1 MGMTMI
7 EKILARHAGAEKA
20 SPGDILV
27 CDVDMAVQID
37 LSYLVDEHLAQPKR
51 IADPDKVALI
61 LDHRVPASKVEDA
74 AAHRKARAFA
84 ERFGIT
90 RFFDVGRSGI
100 CHQVIQE
107 SGLALPGQILVCS
120 DSHTIASGALNCGAR
135 GLGQLEITQII
146 CTGKTWFR
154 VGPTVLFRLEGEKPA
169 NVFGKDILLHIA
181 GRFGSFENH
190 NVEFSGAGLQTIP
203 LDDRSTI
210 CTMCAEIS
218 ADFATMPA
226 DGVVCDYLRE
236 RTSASFEPV
245 ESDPDAR
252 YAAVHVI
259 NLNEIK
265 PTLAK
270 PDFIPNNT
278 LPIEEFKERVRIDQA
293 FVGSCA
299 NGKLEDLKTVAR
311 VLKGRRVAPGVR
323 LVVTPASQKVYLAA
337 LRAGYIE
344 TIVESGGL
352 VTNSTCGAC
361 AGGHMGVVGPG
372 EVCLTSSTRNFRG
385 RMGSPDA
392 RIYMASSATVA
403 ASAVTGCITDP
414 SDFLKEQQPA

>member
-7 EKILARHAGAEKA
+7 EKILARHAGVPSAR
-20 SPGDILV
+20 PGDILV
-27 CDVDMAVQID
+27 CNVDMAVQID
-37 LSYLVDEHLAQPKR
+37 LSYLVDENLAQPKR

-74 AAHRKARAFA
+74 VAHQKAREFA
-84 ERFGIT
+84 KRFGIT

-135 GLGQLEITQII
+135 GLGQLEVTQIV

-154 VGPTVLFRLEGEKPA
+154 VAPTVLFRLEGTKPA

-181 GRFGSFENH
+181 GHFGSFEGH
-190 NVEFSGAGLQTIP
+190 NVEFSGPGLKTMP

-226 DGVVCDYLRE
+226 DDVVREYLRA
-236 RTSASFEPV
+236 RTQTPFEPV
-245 ESDPDAR
+245 DSDADAE
-252 YAAVHVI
+252 YAAVHVV
-259 NLNEIK
+259 NLREIR
-265 PTLAK
+265 PTVAK

-278 LPIEEFKERVRIDQA
+278 LPIDTFGERVKIDQA

-299 NGKLEDLKTVAR
+299 NGKLEDLKAVAAI
-311 VLKGRRVAPGVR
+311 LKGRQVAPSVR
-323 LVVTPASQKVYLAA
+323 LVVTPASQKVYMDA

-344 TIVESGGL
+344 TIVEAGGL

-372 EVCLTSSTRNFRG
+372 EVCLTSSTRNFKG

-403 ASAVTGCITDP
+403 ASAVEGYITDP
-414 SDFLKEQQPA
+414 TGFLAEAGAA

>member
-1 MGMTMI
+1 MI
-7 EKILARHAGAEKA
+7 EKILARHAGVESCK
-20 SPGDILV
+20 PGDILV

-37 LSYLVDEHLAQPKR
+37 LSYLVDAELCQPKR

-61 LDHRVPASKVEDA
+61 IDHRVPASKIDDA
-74 AAHRKARAFA
+74 AAHTKARAFA
-84 ERFGIT
+84 ARFGIK

-120 DSHTIASGALNCGAR
+120 DSHTIASGVLNCGAR
-135 GLGQLEITQII
+135 GLGQLEITQIV

-154 VGPTVLFRLEGEKPA
+154 VVPTVLFRLEGKNPA

-181 GRFGSFENH
+181 GRFGSIENH
-190 NVEFSGAGLQTIP
+190 NVEFSGPGLKSIP

-226 DGVVCDYLRE
+226 DEVVLDYLKG
-236 RTSASFEPV
+236 RTQQPFEPV
-245 ESDPDAR
+245 ESDPDAK

-259 NLNEIK
+259 NLEEIK
-265 PTLAK
+265 PTVAR
-270 PDFIPNNT
+270 PDFIPKNT
-278 LPIEEFKERVRIDQA
+278 LPLEDFKEHVKIDQA

-299 NGKLEDLKTVAR
+299 NGKIEDLKAVAGI
-311 VLKGRRVAPGVR
+311 LKGRRVAPSVR
-323 LVVTPASQKVYLAA
+323 LVVTPASQKVYLEA
-337 LRAGYIE
+337 LRRGYVE
-344 TIVESGGL
+344 TIVEAGGL

-372 EVCLTSSTRNFRG
+372 EVCLTSSTRNFKG

-392 RIYMASSATVA
+392 KIYMASSATVA
-403 ASAVTGCITDP
+403 ASAVTGYITDP
-414 SDFLKEQQPA
+414 TEFLKEAALA

>member
-7 EKILARHAGAEKA
+7 EKILARHAGVESAR
-20 SPGDILV
+20 PGDILV

-37 LSYLVDEHLAQPKR
+37 LSYLIDEKLAQPKR

-61 LDHRVPASKVEDA
+61 MDHRVPASKIEDA
-74 AAHRKARAFA
+74 AAHRKARQFA
-84 ERFGIT
+84 ERFGIK

-120 DSHTIASGALNCGAR
+120 DSHTLASGVLNCAAR

-146 CTGKTWFR
+146 CMGKTWFR
-154 VGPTVLFRLEGEKPA
+154 VSPTVQFRLEGAKPK

-181 GRFGSFENH
+181 GRFGSFEGH
-190 NVEFSGAGLQTIP
+190 NVEFSGPGLKTIS

-226 DGVVCDYLRE
+226 DDVVLDYLKE
-236 RTSASFEPV
+236 RTKAAFEPV
-245 ESDPDAR
+245 EPDADAE

-259 NLNEIK
+259 NLAEIR
-265 PTLAK
+265 PTLAR
-270 PDFIPNNT
+270 PDFIPKNT
-278 LPIEEFKERVRIDQA
+278 VPIDMFKERVKIDQA

-299 NGKLEDLKTVAR
+299 NGKLEDLKTIAG
-311 VLKGRRVAPGVR
+311 VLKGRQVAPGVR
-323 LVVTPASQKVYLAA
+323 LIVTPASQKVYLAA
-337 LRAGYIE
+337 LKAGYIE
-344 TIVESGGL
+344 TIAESGAL

-385 RMGSPDA
+385 RMGSPEA
-392 RIYMASSATVA
+392 KIYMASSATVA
-403 ASAVTGCITDP
+403 ASAVVGYITDP
-414 SDFLKEQQPA
+414 TQFLKEADLA

>member
-7 EKILARHAGAEKA
+7 EKILARHAGAA
-20 SPGDILV
+20 SARPGDILV

-37 LSYLVDEHLAQPKR
+37 LSYLIDEKLAQPKR

-61 LDHRVPASKVEDA
+61 MDHRVPASKVEDA

-84 ERFGIT
+84 ERFGIS

-120 DSHTIASGALNCGAR
+120 DSHTLASGVLNCGAR

-154 VGPTVLFRLEGEKPA
+154 VAPTVLFRLEGKKPA

-181 GRFGSFENH
+181 GRLGSFEGH
-190 NVEFSGAGLQTIP
+190 NVEFSGPGLDTIP

-218 ADFATMPA
+218 AEFATMPA
-226 DGVVCDYLRE
+226 DQVVLDYLKG
-236 RTSASFEPV
+236 RTDAAFEPV
-245 ESDPDAR
+245 ASDPDAQ

-259 NLNEIK
+259 NLSEIK
-265 PTLAK
+265 PTLAR
-270 PDFIPNNT
+270 PDFIPKNT
-278 LPIEEFKERVRIDQA
+278 LPLEEFGERVKIDQA

-299 NGKLEDLKTVAR
+299 NGKLEDLKTIAAI
-311 VLKGRRVAPGVR
+311 LKGRTIAPSVR
-323 LVVTPASQKVYLAA
+323 LIVTPASQKVYLAA

-344 TIVESGGL
+344 SIAASGAL

-372 EVCLTSSTRNFRG
+372 EVCLTSSTRNFKG

-392 RIYMASSATVA
+392 KVYMASSATVA
-403 ASAVTGCITDP
+403 ASAITGYITDP
-414 SDFLKEQQPA
+414 TEFLKEAGIA

>member
-1 MGMTMI
+1 MTMI
-7 EKILARHAGAEKA
+7 EKILARHAGVGAVKA
-20 SPGDILV
+20 GDIVV

-37 LSYLVDEHLAQPKR
+37 LSILVDATLALPKR
-51 IADPDKVALI
+51 IANPDKVALI
-61 LDHRVPASKVEDA
+61 LDHRVPASTIEAA
-74 AAHRKARAFA
+74 AAHRKAREFA
-84 ERFGIT
+84 ARLGVQ

-120 DSHTIASGALNCGAR
+120 DSHTIASGVLNCAAR
-135 GLGQLEITQII
+135 GLGQIEITQIM

-154 VGPTVLFRLEGEKPA
+154 ASPTILFRLEGSRPA

-181 GRFGSFENH
+181 GRFGSVEGH
-190 NVEFSGAGLQTIP
+190 NVEFSGPGLASLP

-226 DGVVCDYLRE
+226 DAVVLEYLAA
-236 RTSASFEPV
+236 RTQAAFEPAV
-245 ESDPDAR
+245 ADADAD

-259 NLNEIK
+259 DLDEIR
-265 PTLAK
+265 PTLAR
-270 PDFIPNNT
+270 PDFIPRNT
-278 LPIEEFKERVRIDQA
+278 VPIEAFAERVKIDQA

-299 NGKLEDLKTVAR
+299 NGKLEDLKTVAA
-311 VLKGRRVAPGVR
+311 VLKGRRIAPGVR
-323 LVVTPASQKVYLAA
+323 LVVTPASQQIYLEA

-344 TIVESGGL
+344 TIVETGAL

-385 RMGSPDA
+385 RMGSPEA
-392 RIYMASSATVA
+392 KVYMASSATVA
-403 ASAVTGCITDP
+403 ASAVLGYIADP
-414 SDFLKEQQPA
+414 TPFLNEAGIA

>member
-7 EKILARHAGAEKA
+7 EKILARHAGQA
-20 SPGDILV
+20 SAKPGDILV

-37 LSYLVDEHLAQPKR
+37 LSYLVDEKLAQPKR

-61 LDHRVPASKVEDA
+61 MDHRVPASKVEDA

-120 DSHTIASGALNCGAR
+120 DSHTLASGVLNCGAR

-154 VGPTVLFRLEGEKPA
+154 VAPTVLFRLEGEKPA

-181 GRFGSFENH
+181 GKLGSFEGH
-190 NVEFSGAGLQTIP
+190 NVEFAGPGLATIP

-218 ADFATMPA
+218 AEFATMPA
-226 DGVVCDYLRE
+226 DDVVLEYLKG
-236 RTSASFEPV
+236 RTSVAFEPV
-245 ESDPDAR
+245 ASDADAQ

-259 NLNEIK
+259 DLAQIK
-265 PTLAK
+265 PTLAR
-270 PDFIPNNT
+270 PDFIPKNT
-278 LPIEEFKERVRIDQA
+278 LPLEAFTERVKIDQA

-299 NGKLEDLKTVAR
+299 NGKLEDLKTIAAI
-311 VLKGRRVAPGVR
+311 LKGRTIAHSVR
-323 LVVTPASQKVYLAA
+323 LVVTPASQKVYLDA

-344 TIVESGGL
+344 SIAASGAL

-372 EVCLTSSTRNFRG
+372 EVCLTSSTRNFKG

-392 RIYMASSATVA
+392 KVYMASSATVA
-403 ASAVTGCITDP
+403 ASAITGYITDP
-414 SDFLKEQQPA
+414 TEFLKEAGIA

>member
-7 EKILARHAGAEKA
+7 EKILARHAGVKSA
-20 SPGDILV
+20 SPGEILV

-37 LSYLVDEHLAQPKR
+37 LSYLVDEKLAQPKR

-61 LDHRVPASKVEDA
+61 LDHRVPASKIDDA
-74 AAHRKARAFA
+74 AAHQKARAFA
-84 ERFGIT
+84 QRFGIS

-154 VGPTVLFRLEGEKPA
+154 VAPTVLFRLEGEKPA

-181 GRFGSFENH
+181 GQLGSFEGH
-190 NVEFSGAGLQTIP
+190 NVEFAGPGLKTIP

-218 ADFATMPA
+218 ADFGTKPA
-226 DGVVCDYLRE
+226 DEVVLDYLSA
-236 RTSASFEPV
+236 RTRVSFEPV

-259 NLNEIK
+259 DLGEIR

-270 PDFIPNNT
+270 PDFIPRNT
-278 LPIEEFKERVRIDQA
+278 LPIDTFKERVQIHQA

-299 NGKLEDLKTVAR
+299 NGKLEDLKAVAG
-311 VLKGRRVAPGVR
+311 VLKGRRVATGVR
-323 LVVTPASQKVYLAA
+323 LIVTPASQKVYLDA

-385 RMGSPDA
+385 RMGSPEA
-392 RIYMASSATVA
+392 RVYMASSATVA
-403 ASAVTGCITDP
+403 ASAVVGYITDP
-414 SDFLKEQQPA
+414 TDFLKQAGLA

>member
-7 EKILARHAGAEKA
+7 EKILARHAGVESTK
-20 SPGDILV
+20 PGDILA

-37 LSYLVDEHLAQPKR
+37 LSYLVDEKLAQPKR

-61 LDHRVPASKVEDA
+61 LDHRVPASKIDDA
-74 AAHRKARAFA
+74 AAHAKARAFA
-84 ERFGIT
+84 ARFGIK

-120 DSHTIASGALNCGAR
+120 DSHTIASGVLNCGAR
-135 GLGQLEITQII
+135 GLGQLEITQIV
-146 CTGKTWFR
+146 CTGKTWFK
-154 VGPTVLFRLEGEKPA
+154 VAPTVLFRFEGTKPA

-181 GRFGSFENH
+181 GRLGSFEGH
-190 NVEFSGAGLQTIP
+190 NVEFSGPGLATIP
-203 LDDRSTI
+203 LDDRATI

-218 ADFATMPA
+218 AEFATMPA
-226 DGVVCDYLRE
+226 DAVVLDYLKG
-236 RTSASFEPV
+236 RTDVGFEPV
-245 ESDPDAR
+245 ESDADAS

-259 NLNEIK
+259 DLSHIK
-265 PTLAK
+265 PTVAK
-270 PDFIPNNT
+270 PDFIPKNT
-278 LPIEEFKERVRIDQA
+278 LPIAEFNDKVKIDQA

-299 NGKLEDLKTVAR
+299 NGKLEDLKAVAAI
-311 VLKGRRVAPGVR
+311 LKGRRIAPGVR
-323 LVVTPASQKVYLAA
+323 LVVTPASQKVYLDA

-344 TIVESGGL
+344 TIAESGGL

-403 ASAVTGCITDP
+403 ASAVVGYITDP
-414 SDFLKEQQPA
+414 TAFLQEAGIA

>member
-1 MGMTMI
+1 MV
-7 EKILARHAGAEKA
+7 EKILARHAGIHDAK
-20 SPGDILV
+20 PGDIVV
-27 CDVDMAVQID
+27 CEVDMAVQID
-37 LSYLVDEHLAQPKR
+37 LSILVDDRLALPRR
-51 IADPDKVALI
+51 IADPDRVALI
-61 LDHRVPASKVEDA
+61 MDHRVPASKIDDA
-74 AAHRKARAFA
+74 AAHRKARQFA
-84 ERFGIT
+84 ATHGIR

-120 DSHTIASGALNCGAR
+120 DSHTIASGVLNCAAR
-135 GLGQLEITQII
+135 GLGQIEITQIM

-154 VGPTVLFRLEGEKPA
+154 VSPTILFRLEGRKPA

-181 GRFGSFENH
+181 GRYGSVEGH
-190 NVEFSGAGLQTIP
+190 SVEFSGPGLRTLP

-226 DGVVCDYLRE
+226 DEVVLAYLAS
-236 RTSASFEPV
+236 RTQAAFESAV
-245 ESDPDAR
+245 ADDDAE
-252 YAAVHVI
+252 YAAIHVV
-259 NLNEIK
+259 NLEAVR
-265 PTLAK
+265 PTLAR

-278 LPIEEFKERVRIDQA
+278 LPLEAFGERVRIDQA

-299 NGKLEDLKTVAR
+299 NGKLEDLKTVAA
-311 VLKGRRVAPGVR
+311 VLKGRRIAPGVR
-323 LVVTPASQKVYLAA
+323 LIVTPASQKIYLEA
-337 LRAGYIE
+337 LRAGYVE
-344 TIVESGGL
+344 TIVETGAL

-372 EVCLTSSTRNFRG
+372 EVCITSSTRNFRG

-403 ASAVTGCITDP
+403 ASAVLGYIADP
-414 SDFLKEQQPA
+414 TPFLVEAGVA

>member
-1 MGMTMI
+1 MGMTMV
-7 EKILARHAGAEKA
+7 EKILARHAGVDSVKL
-20 SPGDILV
+20 GDIVV

-37 LSYLVDEHLAQPKR
+37 LSYLIDEKLSLPKR
-51 IADPDKVALI
+51 IADPDKVAII
-61 LDHRVPASKVEDA
+61 LDHRVPASKIDDA
-74 AAHRKARAFA
+74 AAHGKARQFA
-84 ERFGIT
+84 AKFGIE

-107 SGLALPGQILVCS
+107 SGLALPGQILVCP
-120 DSHTIASGALNCGAR
+120 DSHTLASGALNCAAR
-135 GLGQLEITQII
+135 GLGQLEITQIV

-154 VGPTVLFRLEGEKPA
+154 ASPTVQFRLEGEKPA

-181 GRFGSFENH
+181 GRFGSVEGH
-190 NVEFSGAGLQTIP
+190 NVEFSGPGLKTMS

-226 DGVVCDYLRE
+226 DDVVLNYLQGRA
-236 RTSASFEPV
+236 RVAFEPV
-245 ESDPDAR
+245 AADADAE
-252 YAAVHVI
+252 YAAIHVVDLAAI
-259 NLNEIK
+259 R
-265 PTLAK
+265 PTVAR

-278 LPIEEFKERVRIDQA
+278 LPLASLNERIKIDQA

-299 NGKLEDLKTVAR
+299 NGKLEDLKAVAG
-311 VLKGRRVAPGVR
+311 VLKGRRVAAGVR
-323 LVVTPASQKVYLAA
+323 LIVTPASQNVYLQA
-337 LRAGYIE
+337 LRAGYVE
-344 TIVESGGL
+344 TMMEAGAL

-385 RMGSPDA
+385 RMGSPEA

-403 ASAVTGCITDP
+403 ASAVAGYITDP
-414 SDFLKEQQPA
+414 TPFLQEAGLA

>member
-1 MGMTMI
+1 MTMV
-7 EKILARHAGAEKA
+7 EKILARHAGVGAVKA
-20 SPGDILV
+20 GDIVV

-37 LSYLVDEHLAQPKR
+37 LSILVDATLALPKR
-51 IADPDKVALI
+51 IANPDKVALI
-61 LDHRVPASKVEDA
+61 LDHRVPASTIEAA
-74 AAHRKARAFA
+74 AAHRKAREFA
-84 ERFGIT
+84 GRLGIQ

-120 DSHTIASGALNCGAR
+120 DSHTIASGVLNCAAR
-135 GLGQLEITQII
+135 GLGQLEITQIV

-154 VGPTVLFRLEGEKPA
+154 ASPTILFRLEGRKPA
-169 NVFGKDILLHIA
+169 NVFGKDILLQIA
-181 GRFGSFENH
+181 GRFGSVEGH
-190 NVEFSGAGLQTIP
+190 NVEFSGPGLASLP

-226 DGVVCDYLRE
+226 DDVVLEYLAA
-236 RTSASFEPV
+236 RTQAPFEPAV
-245 ESDPDAR
+245 ADADAD

-259 NLNEIK
+259 DLNEIR
-265 PTLAK
+265 PTLAR
-270 PDFIPNNT
+270 PDFVPNNT
-278 LPIEEFKERVRIDQA
+278 LPLAAFGERVKIDQA

-299 NGKLEDLKTVAR
+299 NGKLEDLKTIAAI
-311 VLKGRRVAPGVR
+311 LKGRRIAPGVR
-323 LVVTPASQKVYLAA
+323 LVVTPASQKIYLEA
-337 LRAGYIE
+337 LRAGYVE
-344 TIVESGGL
+344 TIVETGAV

-385 RMGSPDA
+385 RMGSPEA
-392 RIYMASSATVA
+392 KVYMASSATVA
-403 ASAVTGCITDP
+403 ASAVLGYITDP
-414 SDFLKEQQPA
+414 TPFLQEAGIA